1 MSRSRILKTG
11 ENQITQSYRQH
22 YNKVH
27 SGNGWAIGV
36 DVVKK
41 TNQCDSIIAH
51 TDGIVIKVID
61 KMTGTNCVHDPEGMG
76 YGNYVMI
83 QHNDNYV
90 TLYAHLASV
99 SVKQGQ
105 KVAKGTVIGF
115 MGNTGFSYGAHLH
128 FEVRKYKISNPV
140 SALHDNTKFEWL
152 DPEKYINADLPNSS
166 SSATNKVVGYLDV
179 AKMDGTDKIF
189 VSGWTYGGSQNVKI
203 KIYNK
208 EFNYYLYNIKANK
221 LRTDVLNAGYPSA
234 SVGFSETY
242 PVSLTNGTYSV
253 EAYVDNI
260 KLTNV
265 KEITVKKELT
275 SYSYTAYPNS
285 SNDYYRVRLSFNDEK
300 SSKGSYHS
308 FTLAYN
314 EWNRNKT
321 KGYHIYDK
329 TGKQLD

>member
-1 MSRSRILKTG
+1 MSRILKTG
-11 ENQITQSYRQH
+11 ENQITQTYGQH
-22 YNKVH
+22 LAKVKT
-27 SGNGWAIGV
+27 GNGWAVGV

-51 TDGIVIKVID
+51 SDGTVIKVMN
-61 KMTGTNCVHDPEGMG
+61 KMTGTNCIHDPEGMG

-90 TLYAHLASV
+90 TLYAHLSGV
-99 SVKQGQ
+99 SVKEGQ
-105 KVAKGTVIGF
+105 KVSKGTVIGF

-128 FEVRKYKISNPV
+128 FEVRKYKISNPT
-140 SALHDNTKFEWL
+140 SALHDNTKFDWL
-152 DPEKYINADLPNSS
+152 DPGKYINVDLPSNNNI
-166 SSATNKVVGYLDV
+166 ANKVVGYLDV

-208 EFNYYLYNIKANK
+208 EFNYYLYNIKADN

-234 SVGFSETY
+234 KVGFSETY
-242 PVSLTNGTYSV
+242 PVALPDGIYNV

-265 KEITVKKELT
+265 KQITVKKELT
-275 SYSYTAYPNS
+275 PYSYTAYPNS
-285 SNDYYRVRLSFNDEK
+285 SNDYYRVRLLFRDEK
-300 SSKGSYHS
+300 SSKGSFHS

-314 EWNRNKT
+314 EWSRNKT

-329 TGKQLD
+329 NGKQLD

>member
-22 YNKVH
+22 YDKVH

-41 TNQCDSIIAH
+41 PNQCDSIIAH
-51 TDGIVIKVID
+51 TDGTVIKVMD
-61 KMTGTNCVHDPEGMG
+61 KMTGTNSIHDPEGMG

-105 KVAKGTVIGF
+105 KVSKGSVIGF

-128 FEVRKYKISNPV
+128 FEVRKYNISNPMV
-140 SALHDNTKFEWL
+140 ALHDNTKFEWI
-152 DPEKYINADLPNSS
+152 DSEKYINADLPRNNNV
-166 SSATNKVVGYLDV
+166 ANKVVGYLDV
-179 AKMDGTDKIF
+179 AKMDGYDKIF
-189 VSGWTYGGSQNVKI
+189 VSGWTYGGSQTVKI
-203 KIYNK
+203 KIYSK
-208 EFNYYLYNIKANK
+208 EFSHYLYNIKADK
-221 LRTDVLNAGYPSA
+221 LRTDVFDAGYPSA
-234 SVGFSETY
+234 KVGFSETH
-242 PVSLTNGTYSV
+242 PVMLLDGTYNV
-253 EAYVDNI
+253 EAYVDGI

-265 KEITVKKELT
+265 KQITVKRELT
-275 SYSYTAYPNS
+275 PFSYPAYPDS
-285 SNDYYRVRLSFNDEK
+285 SNDYYRVRTSFNDEK
-300 SSKGSYHS
+300 SSKGSFHS
-308 FTLAYN
+308 FALAYN
-314 EWNRNKT
+314 EWNKNKT

-329 TGKQLD
+329 TGKVLD